1 MSSLEAHRSPQHHHG
16 YSGRSCAQQRARCSL
31 RNDIHGRLTS
41 KRKRAATSQ
50 GAIARALRLAS
61 ESVERAHQNGARTL
75 RSASA
80 NVEKAYQNGARMLR
94 NASTNVEK
102 SRPSGARKLLAGPR
116 AIARWSFRE
125 MENLINLRAGF
136 PVRFSDRKIG
146 RRAELRK
153 VHCQ

>member
-41 KRKRAATSQ
+41 KKKRAATSQ

-75 RSASA
+75 RNASA
-80 NVEKAYQNGARMLR
+80 NVEQAHQNGARTLR
-94 NASTNVEK
+94 NASANIKK
-102 SRPSGARKLLAGPR
+102 SRPSGARTLR
-116 AIARWSFRE
+116 IASASVEKSRTSCARTLRIASANS
-125 MENLINLRAGF
+125 ENLARAV
-136 PVRFSDRKIG
+136 PDRCKSH
-146 RRAELRK
+146 L
-153 VHCQ
+153 